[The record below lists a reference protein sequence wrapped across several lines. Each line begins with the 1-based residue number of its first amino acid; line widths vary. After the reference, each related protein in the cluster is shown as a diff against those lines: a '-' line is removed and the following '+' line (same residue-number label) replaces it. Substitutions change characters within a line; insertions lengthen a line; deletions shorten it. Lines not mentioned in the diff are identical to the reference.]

1 MLTATSDGLYCAAGD
16 FHIDPWNPVARAVVT
31 HAHGDHARPGSAS
44 YLCAAPG
51 AGLLRRRFG
60 SDTVIETL
68 LYGQR
73 LTLGDVVVSLHPA
86 GHVLGSAQLRLE
98 PRSGAAASGV
108 WVVAGDYKRDADP
121 TCAAFEPVACDTFV
135 TESTF
140 GLPIYRWDPTDAVIQ
155 DIFGWWNGNAA
166 EGKSSVLFC
175 YTIGKAER
183 ILAELARVTDR
194 TVFVHGMM
202 LPMIEAYRE
211 EGVALLPVRSA
222 TDQPRGTSFA
232 GELVLAPLPAR
243 GTPWM
248 RRLGNHSDAFA
259 SGLMRVRGVRRQ
271 RAFDRGFV
279 LSDHAD
285 WPALLRT
292 VRGHRC
298 ASRVRHTW
306 TRRTAGAVSRRTGL
320 GVRNDPHGV
329 GRGRRVGGQAR
340 ATSYVLRAHVLLVLR
355 PTCKRATCRRAT
367 CEVPRVKCD
376 VPTSRVRRRHEHRH
390 ERPHVARNT

>member
-31 HAHGDHARPGSAS
+31 HAHGDHARLGSAS

-68 LYGQR
+68 QYGQR

-98 PRSGAAASGV
+98 PRSGAVASGV
-108 WVVAGDYKRDADP
+108 WVVTGDYKRDADP

-202 LPMIEAYRE
+202 LPMIEAYRD

-292 VRGHRC
+292 VRDTGARRVFATHGHAEPLARFL
-298 ASRVRHTW
+298 AEQGW
-306 TRRTAGAVSRRTGL
+306 EAGIMRTAWEGEFGSG
-320 GVRNDPHGV
+320 D
-329 GRGRRVGGQAR
+329 
-340 ATSYVLRAHVLLVLR
+340 
-355 PTCKRATCRRAT
+355 
-367 CEVPRVKCD
+367 
-376 VPTSRVRRRHEHRH
+376 
-390 ERPHVARNT
+390 